1 MNNETDKKTLK
12 INSDLYYFF
21 KDHDYFGGSDW
32 YDENLDEKGV
42 INAIFYSGLNKDYK
56 YEEVETLNFEYL
68 NEDIKFDLKN
78 FPKFPKLK
86 HLSIACDIK
95 NLGFLDYF
103 PNLESINLYTQWLDP
118 STKLNIKKPLEN
130 LKEIIF
136 TESDFWEIVL
146 NNYKLFPNI
155 ESFNFN
161 SFGEVGEKR
170 VYINPNDLELFPKLQ
185 NVKLDQSSFYL
196 FGNKK

>member
-1 MNNETDKKTLK
+1 MTKNNLSFSLEGSL
-12 INSDLYYFF
+12 INDQEVLFS
-21 KDHDYFGGSDW
+21 
-32 YDENLDEKGV
+32 NL
-42 INAIFYSGLNKDYK
+42 
-56 YEEVETLNFEYL
+56 
-68 NEDIKFDLKN
+68 
-78 FPKFPKLK
+78 
-86 HLSIACDIK
+86 
-95 NLGFLDYF
+95 
-103 PNLESINLYTQWLDP
+103 
-118 STKLNIKKPLEN
+118 KLNIKKPLEN

-196 FGNKK
+196 FGDKK